1 MEIGNYHVAVIGAGP
16 AGIFASRE
24 LAQNGN
30 QVFLFN
36 RDIKPGGLA
45 EYGIYPDK
53 HRMKA
58 GLRNQFEG
66 IINMENVTYFGNV
79 NIGTNGLF
87 SLNDLRKLGIDA
99 ICVTTGAQGTKW
111 LGLQGEELTG
121 VFHAKDLVYHYNSL
135 PPFSTQK
142 YPIGRN
148 VAIVGV
154 GNVMMDIARYLIT
167 EKQVETVT
175 AIARRGPGELKF
187 SKKELEF
194 IGQNLDTEDF
204 IRELERATPLMQSL
218 GQNPADTLKFVDDA
232 LKNTDIKISETIL
245 RFRFLASIKCILGDE
260 NGNVTGLELEENTL
274 INDGGWIR
282 AKGLG
287 IRSHLDIDTVIF
299 AIGDAVDPGFGLP
312 VDRNEFVINAQP
324 RFPVDGVSFECFDT
338 INSKVIEDVFLA
350 GWARKASNG
359 LVGTARKDGVH
370 VAQAVM
376 EYLKT
381 IPPKSKNNA
390 NEIEKIIKNS
400 DVHIIDKNDLQ
411 SLKDEEE
418 RIALARNI
426 PSFKFST
433 NAEMLSV
440 IENKKIFI

>member
-1 MEIGNYHVAVIGAGP
+1 MELGNYHVAVIGAGP

-24 LAQNGN
+24 LAQNGI
-30 QVFLFN
+30 QVLLFN

-58 GLRNQFEG
+58 GLRNQFES

-79 NIGTNGLF
+79 NIGTNGLL
-87 SLNDLRKLGIDA
+87 SLDDLRKLGVDA
-99 ICVTTGAQGTKW
+99 LCITTGAQGTKW
-111 LGLQGEELTG
+111 LGISGEELPS

-142 YPIGRN
+142 FHVGRN

-167 EKQVETVT
+167 ERQVETVT
-175 AIARRGPGELKF
+175 AIARRGPGEMKF
-187 SKKELEF
+187 TKKELEY
-194 IGQNLDTEDF
+194 IGQNLDTADF
-204 IRELERATPLMQSL
+204 LRELERATPLMQSL
-218 GQNPADTLKFVDDA
+218 GQDPAVTLKFVDDA
-232 LKNTDIKISETIL
+232 LKNADIKISDTVL
-245 RFRFLASIKCILGDE
+245 RFKFLASIKCILGDE
-260 NGNVTGLELEENTL
+260 NGNVTGVEIEENTL
-274 INDGGWIR
+274 VNDGGWIR
-282 AKGLG
+282 SKGLG
-287 IRSHLDIDTVIF
+287 TGYHLDVDTVIF

-312 VDRNEFVINAQP
+312 VDRNEFVKNAQP
-324 RFPVDGVSFECFDT
+324 RFEVNGVSYECFDT

-359 LVGTARKDGVH
+359 LVGTARKEGVH
-370 VAQAVM
+370 VAQAIM
-376 EYLKT
+376 AYLKT
-381 IPPKSKNNA
+381 IPVKNEKDKS
-390 NEIEKIIKNS
+390 EIEKQIRNLS
-400 DVHIIDKNDLQ
+400 VHIVDKNDLRA
-411 SLKDEEE
+411 LKEEEE
-418 RIALARNI
+418 RIAIKRNI

-440 IENKKIFI
+440 IEQKKIFI

>member
-1 MEIGNYHVAVIGAGP
+1 MESGNYHVAVIGAGP

-24 LAQNGN
+24 LAQKGI
-30 QVFLFN
+30 QVLLFN

-58 GLRNQFEG
+58 GLRNQFES
-66 IINMENVTYFGNV
+66 IINLENVTYFGNV
-79 NIGTNGLF
+79 IIGTNGLL
-87 SLNDLRKLGIDA
+87 SLDDLRKLGVDA
-99 ICVTTGAQGTKW
+99 LCITTGAQGTKW
-111 LGLQGEELTG
+111 LGIPGEELTS

-142 YPIGRN
+142 FPIGRN

-167 EKQVETVT
+167 EKQVDTVT
-175 AIARRGPGELKF
+175 AIARRGPGEMKF
-187 SKKELEF
+187 TKKELEY
-194 IGQNLDTEDF
+194 IGQNLDTADF

-218 GQNPADTLKFVDDA
+218 GQDPAVTLKFVDDA
-232 LKNTDIKISETIL
+232 LKNTDVKLSNTVL

-260 NGNVTGLELEENTL
+260 NGQVTGLELEENTL
-274 INDGGWIR
+274 VNDGGWIR
-282 AKGLG
+282 SKGLG
-287 IRSHLDIDTVIF
+287 TRSHMDIDTVIF

-312 VDRNEFVINAQP
+312 VDRNEYVKNAQP
-324 RFPVDGVSFECFDT
+324 RFEVDGVSFECFDN

-370 VAQAVM
+370 VAQAIID
-376 EYLKT
+376 YLKT
-381 IPPKSKNNA
+381 IPAKDEKDTY
-390 NEIEKIIKNS
+390 EIEKIIKNQ
-400 DVHIIDKNDLQ
+400 DVHIVDKNDLQ
-411 SLKDEEE
+411 VLREEEE
-418 RIALARNI
+418 RIAIKRNI

-433 NAEMLSV
+433 NAEMLTV
-440 IENKKIFI
+440 IEQKKIFI

>member
-1 MEIGNYHVAVIGAGP
+1 MDLGNYHVAVIGAGP

-24 LAQNGN
+24 LAQNGV

-58 GLRNQFEG
+58 GLRSQFES
-66 IINMENVTYFGNV
+66 IINLENVTYFGNV
-79 NIGTNGLF
+79 NIGTNGLYT
-87 SLNDLRKLGIDA
+87 LNDLRKLGVDA
-99 ICVTTGAQGTKW
+99 FCVTTGAQGTKW
-111 LGLQGEELTG
+111 LGLPGEELTG

-142 YPIGRN
+142 YHIGRN

-167 EKQVETVT
+167 EKQVDTIT

-187 SKKELEF
+187 SKKELEY
-194 IGQNLDTEDF
+194 IGQNLDTKEF
-204 IRELERATPLMQSL
+204 LQELERATPLMQSL
-218 GQNPADTLKFVDDA
+218 GQDPADTLKFVDDA
-232 LKNTDIKISETIL
+232 LKNADVKISDTVL
-245 RFRFLASIKCILGDE
+245 KFRFLSSIKCIHGDE
-260 NGNVTGLELEENTL
+260 NGQVTSVELEENTL
-274 INDGGWIR
+274 VNEGGWIR
-282 AKGLG
+282 TKGLG
-287 IRSHLDIDTVIF
+287 IRSFLDIDTVIF

-312 VDRNEFVINAQP
+312 VDRNEFVKNPEP
-324 RFPVDGVSFECFDT
+324 RFAVEGNSFECFDPHQ
-338 INSKVIEDVFLA
+338 SKVIDDVFLA

-359 LVGTARKDGVH
+359 LVGVARKDGVH
-370 VAQAVM
+370 VARAVM
-376 EYLKT
+376 SYLET
-381 IPPKSKNNA
+381 VPSKSPLSTS
-390 NEIEKIIKNS
+390 EMIRIIRDS
-400 DVHIIDKNDLQ
+400 DIHIVDKNDLKA
-411 SLKDEEE
+411 LKEEEE
-418 RIALARNI
+418 RIALKRNI

-440 IENKKIFI
+440 IEAKKIMM

>member
-381 IPPKSKNNA
+381 IPPKSKNHA